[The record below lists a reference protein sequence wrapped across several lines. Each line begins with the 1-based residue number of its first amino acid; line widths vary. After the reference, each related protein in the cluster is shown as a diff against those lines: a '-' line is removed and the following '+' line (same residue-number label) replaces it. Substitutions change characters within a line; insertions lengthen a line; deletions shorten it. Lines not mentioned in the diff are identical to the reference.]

1 VSRRERDPYRILHV
15 DPDADPDVI
24 AAAYRVLARK
34 LHPDTAVEGDP
45 VIERRMAELNWAWTL
60 LRDPERRRTYD
71 RDRRFAQSGRH
82 GPPPAPAAEAEGRSH
97 GVPRPDVDYDPGAV
111 RLDFGRYHGLTLR
124 QILQRDPAYLEWLR
138 RHSSGAP
145 HREAIAQLL
154 REHASRRR

>member
-1 VSRRERDPYRILHV
+1 VSREGRDPYRILHV
-15 DPDADPDVI
+15 HPEADPDVI

-34 LHPDTAVEGDP
+34 LHPDKAAEGDP

-71 RDRRFAQSGRH
+71 RDQRFTQRASQGP
-82 GPPPAPAAEAEGRSH
+82 PPPAPDAQRRSH
-97 GVPRPDVDYDPGAV
+97 GVSRPDADYDPGTV

-154 REHASRRR
+154 REHAARRR

>member
-1 VSRRERDPYRILHV
+1 MTHQGRDPYRILHV
-15 DPDADPDVI
+15 HPEADPDVI

-34 LHPDTAVEGDP
+34 LHPDTAAENDP
-45 VIERRMAELNWAWTL
+45 VIARRMAELNWAWAL

-71 RDRRFAQSGRH
+71 RDHRFAQSAGLR
-82 GPPPAPAAEAEGRSH
+82 PASAPDAERPSP
-97 GVPRPDVDYDPGAV
+97 GVPRPDVDYDSGTV

-145 HREAIAQLL
+145 HREAIARLL
-154 REHASRRR
+154 REHAARRR